1 MRTIDGKKS
10 SNRHLEHLHDNN
22 ATLEVEEPVLAQDQ
36 AEEELVGDTI
46 VVDVPGLDNFYSSNS
61 KQFLLFI
68 FTISKLRL
76 LFMRNL

>member
-1 MRTIDGKKS
+1 MRTIDGKKR

-22 ATLEVEEPVLAQDQ
+22 EISEVEEPVLVQDQ
-36 AEEELVGDTI
+36 AEDELVGDTI
-46 VVDVPGLDNFYSSNS
+46 VVDVPVIDNFYSSNS

-76 LFMRNL
+76 LIMRNL

>member
-1 MRTIDGKKS
+1 VRSIDGNKS
-10 SNRHLEHLHDNN
+10 FKRQLEHLHDNN
-22 ATLEVEEPVLAQDQ
+22 ATSEVEEPVLVQDQ

-46 VVDVPGLDNFYSSNS
+46 VVDVPGIDNFYSSNS